1 MKIFFF
7 SFQIYLYGSNAF
19 VLLSLF
25 VLVANTHPAFKR
37 SLTSDDWVD
46 YFTDEEEEK
55 YLYGLVGY
63 DIAQKHSGNLSEN
76 DTFEEVFLPSDIY
89 VTANFMFYLT
99 TIAVVYFTIEILC
112 RILCFPLPWKQFIT
126 FLNMVDIFALLV
138 MYMSLI
144 ANEIDT
150 KEKYKDNSY
159 HDVIHSLQI
168 IRVFRLFRLVKNIS
182 GFRIIMYTVKQSLL
196 DLFLMLMCLFTAVLL
211 FSSMAYFSRDP
222 AFKSIP
228 DASWWALITLTTV
241 GYGDIFPTTLLG
253 KMIGSACAVAGVCLL
268 AILIPIL
275 VNNFL
280 LFYSHSIA
288 LERREKI
295 GKNKSFT
302 RDSSIVPDKEGV

>member
-1 MKIFFF
+1 MA
-7 SFQIYLYGSNAF
+7 STH
-19 VLLSLF
+19 
-25 VLVANTHPAFKR
+25 LVFKR
-37 SLTSDDWVD
+37 SLTKDEWVD

-55 YLYGLVGY
+55 YFYGLVGY
-63 DIAQKHSGNLSEN
+63 DYVPQHFGNLSEN
-76 DTFEEVFLPSDIY
+76 GTFEEVLFPSDIY
-89 VTANFMFYLT
+89 VTASFMFYLT
-99 TIAVVYFTIEILC
+99 TIAVVYFTIEIVC
-112 RILCFPLPWKQFIT
+112 RLLCFPLPWKQFIT

-159 HDVIHSLQI
+159 HDVVHSLQI

-182 GFRIIMYTVKQSLL
+182 GFRIIVYTVKQSLL
-196 DLFLMLMCLFTAVLL
+196 DLFLMLLCLFTAVLL

-241 GYGDIFPTTLLG
+241 GYGDISPTTLLG
-253 KMIGSACAVAGVCLL
+253 KIIGSACAVSGVCLL

-302 RDSSIVPDKEGV
+302 KYSSIVPDKEGV